1 MRRTTAIT
9 VKPFKFSVQF
19 SYNPLKCVSN
29 PFHGTDVEEA
39 ALTEFLTEQEQI
51 QQLKSWVKQYGLT
64 VVFGIFI
71 AVLITSGWQ
80 YWQNY
85 RYKILTHA
93 SAVYDEM
100 LTMRAQNNAHETVV
114 QAKKLISHYPKTP
127 YAVIAALVLS
137 RNAVDNKNYSEAIKQ
152 LNWAKDHSK
161 NNSIQEIARIRIARI
176 LIAEKKYDDA
186 LTTLETIDDVT
197 YLGMIDEVRGDVYM
211 AKKDNASASKFYELA
226 LKEIPD
232 ADISRPIL
240 QMKLANVTANNSAP

>member
-1 MRRTTAIT
+1 M
-9 VKPFKFSVQF
+9 
-19 SYNPLKCVSN
+19 
-29 PFHGTDVEEA
+29 
-39 ALTEFLTEQEQI
+39 TEYLTEQEQI

-64 VVFGIFI
+64 VVFGILI

-114 QAKKLISHYPKTP
+114 QANKLITHYPKTP
-127 YAVIAALVLS
+127 YAVMAALVLS
-137 RNAVDNKNYSEAIKQ
+137 RNAVIDKNYPEAIKQ

-161 NNSIQEIARIRIARI
+161 NNSIQEVARIRIARI
-176 LIAEKKYDDA
+176 LIAEKQYNEA
-186 LTTLETIDDVT
+186 LTTLDTLNDEN
-197 YLGMIDEVRGDVYM
+197 YLGMVDEVRGDIYM
-211 AKKDNASASKFYELA
+211 AKQDNVSASKFYQLA
-226 LKEIPD
+226 LKEIPN

-240 QMKLANVTANNSAP
+240 QMKLANVTTNNSAP